1 MLPAYG
7 ATTTDGTPVIGAKV
21 TDAET
26 ELTKNN
32 VALFLDGA
40 KVERAKWAYNPDN
53 HRVRYVPA
61 SDLPSGVHSVR
72 IVARDPQG
80 LVTRETWRFSV
91 ATVWGSPTATRATSK
106 KAGGSRPPAFP
117 QA

>member
-1 MLPAYG
+1 MLPADR
-7 ATTTDGTPVIGAKV
+7 ATTIDGTPVIGAKV

-61 SDLPSGVHSVR
+61 SDLSSGVHSVR

-91 ATVWGSPTATRATSK
+91 ATV
-106 KAGGSRPPAFP
+106 
-117 QA
+117 

>member
-53 HRVRYVPA
+53 HGVRYVPA
-61 SDLPSGVHSVR
+61 SDLSPGDHTVR
-72 IVARDPQG
+72 VVAKDPQG
-80 LVTRETWRFSV
+80 LVTRRSWSFEL
-91 ATVWGSPTATRATSK
+91 ALP
-106 KAGGSRPPAFP
+106 
-117 QA
+117 